1 MKSYTTTLCALTLL
15 ASLPLA
21 SLANN
26 QPVPRPDLADVVAG
40 TYAGDVTSDSRGS
53 SKSDVTLTVSKTGP
67 NTIQVTSDYARLGT
81 VSFALERMYNQMILA
96 AGNTKATFVY
106 DPSKNPVR
114 LDYSPDGSVAYAGN
128 KE

>member
-26 QPVPRPDLADVVAG
+26 QPTPHPDLADVVAG

-67 NTIQVTSDYARLGT
+67 NTIQVTSDMH
-81 VSFALERMYNQMILA
+81 V
-96 AGNTKATFVY
+96 
-106 DPSKNPVR
+106 
-114 LDYSPDGSVAYAGN
+114 
-128 KE
+128 